1 MTEEDRNILNQFET
15 QLRIFIH
22 QQQELKKENG
32 ILHHQLGEKEN
43 EILDLTKKNQALQ
56 EKYSRLKAA
65 MTIEVAGENRRDT
78 KLRLSKLVREIDK
91 CIALLN
97 E

>member
-1 MTEEDRNILNQFET
+1 MTEEERNTLNNFET
-15 QLRIFIH
+15 RLRIFIH
-22 QQQELKKENG
+22 RQQELKKENR
-32 ILHHQLGEKEN
+32 ILRNQLQEKEN
-43 EILDLTKKNQALQ
+43 ETLDLTTKNRTLQ
-56 EKYSRLKAA
+56 EKYSRLRAA
-65 MTIEVAGENRRDT
+65 MTIDAAGENTRDT